1 MKLYFYP
8 GACSL
13 ASHIVAREA
22 GLALDLDKVNLAD
35 KSTAS
40 GKDFRAI
47 NAKGC
52 VPALELDNGE
62 LLTEGPAIMQY
73 LADQNPA
80 SGLAPANGTLARYR
94 LQEMLGFIST
104 ELHKRYSPLFNP
116 ASPESVRADSIA
128 ALQRQ
133 YGLLDQ
139 RLAAHEWLVGDQFT
153 AADAYLFTA
162 TNWAAHVGFD
172 LSAFPAVLA
181 HQQRVGARPA
191 VQAALVA
198 EGLIPQA

>member
-1 MKLYFYP
+1 MKLYFSP

-22 GLALDLDKVNLAD
+22 GLDLELDKVGLGD
-35 KSTAS
+35 KQTAS

-47 NAKGC
+47 NPKGC

-73 LADQNPA
+73 LADRNPA
-80 SGLAPANGTLARYR
+80 SGLAPAHDSLARYR

-104 ELHKRYSPLFNP
+104 EVHKRYSPLFNP
-116 ASPESVRADSIA
+116 ASPDSVRADSVA

-133 YGLLDQ
+133 YALLDK
-139 RLAAHEWLVGDQFT
+139 RLADHEWLVGDQFT

-181 HQQRVGARPA
+181 HQKRVGARPA
-191 VQAALVA
+191 VHAALVA
-198 EGLIPQA
+198 EGLIKQ

>member
-1 MKLYFYP
+1 MKLYFFP

-22 GLALDLDKVNLAD
+22 GLDIELDKVDLAD
-35 KSTAS
+35 KQTAS
-40 GKDFRAI
+40 GKDFRTI
-47 NAKGC
+47 NPKGC

-73 LADQNPA
+73 LADRNPA
-80 SGLAPANGTLARYR
+80 SGLAPAYDSIARYR

-116 ASPESVRADSIA
+116 DSPESVRADSIA

-133 YGLLDQ
+133 YGLLDK
-139 RLAAHEWLVGDQFT
+139 RLAGHEWLVGEHFT

-162 TNWAAHVGFD
+162 TNWAGHVGVD
-172 LSAFPAVLA
+172 LSAFPAVMA
-181 HQQRVGARPA
+181 FQKRVAARPA

-198 EGLIPQA
+198 EGLIPKQ

>member
-1 MKLYFYP
+1 MKLYFSP

-22 GLALDLDKVNLAD
+22 GLDLELDKVGLGD
-35 KSTAS
+35 KQTAS

-47 NAKGC
+47 NPKGC

-73 LADQNPA
+73 LADRNPA
-80 SGLAPANGTLARYR
+80 SGLAPAYDSLERYR

-104 ELHKRYSPLFNP
+104 EIHKRYSPLFNP
-116 ASPESVRADSIA
+116 ASPESVRADSVA

-133 YGLLDQ
+133 YALLDK
-139 RLAAHEWLVGDQFT
+139 RLADHEWLVGNQFT

-172 LSAFPAVLA
+172 LTAFPAVLA
-181 HQQRVGARPA
+181 HQKRVGARPA
-191 VQAALVA
+191 VYAALVA
-198 EGLIPQA
+198 EGLIKQ

>member
-1 MKLYFYP
+1 MKLYFSP

-22 GLALDLDKVNLAD
+22 GLDIELDQVNLGN
-35 KSTAS
+35 KETAS
-40 GKDFRAI
+40 GKDFRTI

-73 LADQNPA
+73 LADRNPA
-80 SGLAPANGTLARYR
+80 SGLAPAHDSIARYR

-116 ASPESVRADSIA
+116 NALDSVRAESIA

-133 YGLLDQ
+133 YGLLDK
-139 RLAAHEWLVGDQFT
+139 RLAEHEWLVGDHFT
-153 AADAYLFTA
+153 AADAYLFTV
-162 TNWAAHVGFD
+162 TNWAAHVGVD
-172 LSAFPAVLA
+172 LSAFPAVLTF
-181 HQQRVGARPA
+181 QKRVAARPA
-191 VQAALVA
+191 VQAALGA
-198 EGLIPQA
+198 EGLIPKQ

>member
-22 GLALDLDKVNLAD
+22 GLDIELDKVDFAD
-35 KSTAS
+35 KKTAS

-47 NAKGC
+47 APKGA

-73 LADQNPA
+73 LADRNPA
-80 SGLAPANGTLARYR
+80 SGLAPAYDTLARYR

-104 ELHKRYSPLFNP
+104 EVHKRYSPLFDPNTP
-116 ASPESVRADSIA
+116 ASVRADSIA

-133 YGLLDQ
+133 YALLEK
-139 RLAAHEWLVGDQFT
+139 RLAEHQWLVGDQFT
-153 AADAYLFTA
+153 AADGYLFTV
-162 TNWAAHVGFD
+162 TNWASHVGVD

-181 HQQRVGARPA
+181 FHKRVAARPA
-191 VQAALVA
+191 VQKAMVA
-198 EGLIPQA
+198 EGLIAQ

>member
-1 MKLYFYP
+1 MKLYFFP

-22 GLALDLDKVNLAD
+22 GLDIELDKVDFAD
-35 KSTAS
+35 KKTAS

-47 NAKGC
+47 NPKGS

-73 LADQNPA
+73 LADRNPA
-80 SGLAPANGTLARYR
+80 SALAPAYDTLARYR

-116 ASPESVRADSIA
+116 DAPQSVRADSTA

-133 YGLLDQ
+133 YALLDK
-139 RLAAHEWLVGDQFT
+139 RLAEHEWLVGDHFT
-153 AADAYLFTA
+153 AADGYLFTV
-162 TNWAAHVGFD
+162 TNWAAHVGVD

-181 HQQRVGARPA
+181 FQKRVAARPA
-191 VQAALVA
+191 VQKALAA
-198 EGLIPQA
+198 EGLIPQP

>member
-1 MKLYFYP
+1 MKLYFSP

-22 GLALDLDKVNLAD
+22 GLDIELDQVNLGN
-35 KSTAS
+35 KETAS
-40 GKDFRAI
+40 GKDFRTI

-73 LADQNPA
+73 LADRNPA
-80 SGLAPANGTLARYR
+80 SGLAPAHDSIARYR

-116 ASPESVRADSIA
+116 NSLDSVRAESIA

-133 YGLLDQ
+133 YGLLDK
-139 RLAAHEWLVGDQFT
+139 RLAEHEWLVGDHFT
-153 AADAYLFTA
+153 AADAYLFTV
-162 TNWAAHVGFD
+162 TNWAAHVGLD
-172 LSAFPAVLA
+172 LSAFPAVLTF
-181 HQQRVGARPA
+181 QKRVAARPA
-191 VQAALVA
+191 VQAALGA
-198 EGLIPQA
+198 EGLIPKQ